1 MAKQDARD
9 QRERDKPMGNTVISN
24 GIVIDGEVSGEEPLT
39 ILGTVKGKIAT
50 TQNLAVEPGATVE
63 ADIETQSLSVGGKVT
78 GNVVA
83 RERVEVRANGKM
95 VGDIKAPRI
104 VIADGAAF
112 KGNVDMDV

>member
-1 MAKQDARD
+1 MAKQ
-9 QRERDKPMGNTVISN
+9 ERDKPMGNTVISN

-39 ILGTVKGKIAT
+39 ILGTVKGKIST

-63 ADIETQSLSVGGKVT
+63 ADIETTSLSVGGRVT

>member
-1 MAKQDARD
+1 MAKQ
-9 QRERDKPMGNTVISN
+9 ERDKPMGNTVISN

-39 ILGTVKGKIAT
+39 ILGTVKGKIST
-50 TQNLAVEPGATVE
+50 TQNLAIEPGATVE
-63 ADIETQSLSVGGKVT
+63 ADIETTSLSVGGRVT
-78 GNVVA
+78 GNVIA

>member
-1 MAKQDARD
+1 MAKDK
-9 QRERDKPMGNTVISN
+9 DKPMGNTVIGS

-39 ILGTVKGKIAT
+39 VLGTVKGKIST
-50 TQNLAVEPGATVE
+50 TQPLVVEIGATVE
-63 ADIETQSLSVGGKVT
+63 ADIETQSLSVGGRVT

>member
-1 MAKQDARD
+1 MAKQE
-9 QRERDKPMGNTVISN
+9 REKSMGNTVISN
-24 GIVIDGEVSGEEPLT
+24 GIVIDGELTGEEPLT
-39 ILGTVKGKIAT
+39 ILGTVKGKIST
-50 TQNLAVEPGATVE
+50 TQNLLVEPGATVE
-63 ADIETQSLSVGGKVT
+63 ADVETQSLSVGGRLT

>member
-1 MAKQDARD
+1 MAKQ
-9 QRERDKPMGNTVISN
+9 ERDKPMVNTVIGN

-39 ILGTVKGKIAT
+39 ILGTVKGKIST
-50 TQNLAVEPGATVE
+50 TQTLAVEPGATVE
-63 ADIETQSLSVGGKVT
+63 ADIETQSLSVGGRVT

-83 RERVEVRANGKM
+83 RERIEVRANGKM

>member
-1 MAKQDARD
+1 MAKQEKDR
-9 QRERDKPMGNTVISN
+9 PMVNTVISN

-39 ILGTVKGKIAT
+39 ILGTVKGKIST

-63 ADIETQSLSVGGKVT
+63 ADIETQSLSVGGRVT

>member
-1 MAKQDARD
+1 MAKQ
-9 QRERDKPMGNTVISN
+9 ERDRLMANTVIGSS
-24 GIVIDGEVSGEEPLT
+24 IVIDGEVTGEEPVT
-39 ILGTVKGKIAT
+39 ILGTVKGRIAAG
-50 TQNLAVEPGATVE
+50 QNVVVETGATVE
-63 ADIETQSLSVGGKVT
+63 ANIEAPTVTVAGRVT

-83 RERVEVRANGKM
+83 RERVEVRADGKM

>member
-1 MAKQDARD
+1 MAK
-9 QRERDKPMGNTVISN
+9 ERDKSMGNTVISN
-24 GIVIDGEVSGEEPLT
+24 GIVIDGEVTGEEPLT
-39 ILGTVKGKIAT
+39 ILGTVKGKIST
-50 TQNLAVEPGATVE
+50 TQNLLVEPGATVE
-63 ADIETQSLSVGGKVT
+63 ADVETQSLSVGGRLT

>member
-1 MAKQDARD
+1 MAKQ
-9 QRERDKPMGNTVISN
+9 ERDKPMGNTVISN

-39 ILGTVKGKIAT
+39 ILGTVKGKIST
-50 TQNLAVEPGATVE
+50 TQNLAIEPGATVE
-63 ADIETQSLSVGGKVT
+63 ADIETTSLSVGGRVT

>member
-1 MAKQDARD
+1 MAKQ
-9 QRERDKPMGNTVISN
+9 ERDKAMGNTVISN

-39 ILGTVKGKIAT
+39 ILGTVKGKIST

-63 ADIETQSLSVGGKVT
+63 ADIETTSLSVGGRVT